1 MSQNALATMESPDK
15 YAPGNGG
22 ESKVLGDGGES
33 KAIEDLQLTE
43 TQPAAVGAST
53 LEVESMIDV
62 HEA

>member
-1 MSQNALATMESPDK
+1 MESPDK